1 MKLSLIRH
9 GKTEAN
15 KKRLY
20 CGQSDI
26 SLSEQGRQEIV
37 ALKETVLYPNADMY
51 ISSGL
56 ARATETLRILY
67 DKEPDVIMHDFMEIN
82 FGDFEMKSYDELKTM
97 PDYQNWINNIETAAC
112 PNGESKIVFENR
124 VKNGLNKLS
133 ELSIDSAIV
142 VCHGGVISTIMEH
155 FFPSNN
161 NIYEWQPIFGR
172 GYTLELNKEKAL
184 SITEI

>member
-37 ALKETVLYPNADMY
+37 TLKETVLYTNADIY

-67 DKEPDVIMHDFMEIN
+67 SKEPDVIMHDFMEIN
-82 FGDFEMKSYDELKTM
+82 FGDFEMKSHDQLKTI
-97 PDYQNWINNIETAAC
+97 PEYQNWIDNIETATC

-124 VKNGLNKLS
+124 VKNGLNKLN
-133 ELSIDSAIV
+133 ELNTASVVV
-142 VCHGGVISTIMEH
+142 VCHGGVISTIIEH
-155 FFPSNN
+155 FFPGQK
-161 NIYEWQPIFGR
+161 NIYGWQPNFGR